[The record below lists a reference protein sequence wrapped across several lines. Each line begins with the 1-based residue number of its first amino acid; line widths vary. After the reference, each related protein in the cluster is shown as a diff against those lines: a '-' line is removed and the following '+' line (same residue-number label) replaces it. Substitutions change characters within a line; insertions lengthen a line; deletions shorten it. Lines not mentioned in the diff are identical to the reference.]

1 MSILSDRL
9 RATPRGRGLLQR
21 ELAESLDLSRVA
33 ITQYEQGRRVPE
45 VDILTKIADF
55 FMVSVDYL
63 LGRTDVRIMCAA
75 THQPETTTQS
85 NKQSADILPMGDSSA
100 LKTLRNSFTKNT
112 VNLSPAN
119 DLLSTSPSL
128 ILC

>member
-1 MSILSDRL
+1 MSILGDRL
-9 RATPRGRGLLQR
+9 RQLREEGGLLQR

-63 LGRTDVRIMCAA
+63 LGRTDVRIMCAT

-85 NKQSADILPMGDSSA
+85 NKQSADILPNGAQQCLKDFEEFIHQKYSKPKSSQ
-100 LKTLRNSFTKNT
+100 
-112 VNLSPAN
+112 
-119 DLLSTSPSL
+119 
-128 ILC
+128 